1 MLSQLQSN
9 TATNLPATL
18 PQSVIAAANL
28 LPAPVSPELARKWA
42 LIPAKQFLPEKAAQ
56 CVRVAEYGEWQE
68 YNPVKYGD
76 AILSGAPTIGAL
88 THYLGNKGAVHCV
101 AQMLAW
107 ANALLNVGKG
117 MRNEQLQPTAHLLV
131 EENRLLNVADFRLA
145 LKKAVKGDYGTTY
158 DRLDVQVIQTWL
170 NQYWNDR
177 LEAAE
182 HHRLATYKAEKKAQE
197 ANAVPMP
204 ESVKELAKS
213 LAVKPE
219 PPKDFEPDE
228 ILLKVW
234 RVEFEAIENKD
245 EHLTFENFKKLKIAQ
260 LK

>member
-1 MLSQLQSN
+1 MLSQLPSN
-9 TATNLPATL
+9 TATNLP
-18 PQSVIAAANL
+18 VN
-28 LPAPVSPELARKWA
+28 LPAPVIAAVKLLPSPVAPELAQKWA
-42 LIPAKQFLPEKAAQ
+42 LIPANKFLPEKAAQ
-56 CVRVAEYGEWQE
+56 CVRVAEHGDWQQ
-68 YNPVKYGD
+68 YNPIKYGD

-88 THYLGNKGAVHCV
+88 THYLGSKGAAHCV
-101 AQMLAW
+101 KQMLAW
-107 ANALLNVGKG
+107 VNALLNVGKG
-117 MRNEQLQPTAHLLV
+117 MRDEQLGPTAQLLV

-145 LKKAVKGDYGTTY
+145 LKKGVKGDYGTTY

-182 HHRLATYKAEKKAQE
+182 QHRLATYKAEKKAQE

-228 ILLKVW
+228 LLLKVW

-245 EHLTFENFKKLKIAQ
+245 EHFTFENFKKLKIAQ